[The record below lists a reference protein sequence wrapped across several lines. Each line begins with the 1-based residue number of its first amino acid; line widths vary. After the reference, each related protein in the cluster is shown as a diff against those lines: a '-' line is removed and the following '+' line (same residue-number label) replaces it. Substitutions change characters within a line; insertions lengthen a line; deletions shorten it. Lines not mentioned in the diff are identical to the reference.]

1 VLDYSAIII
10 ADHGN
15 AELMKNKDGS
25 PHTAHS
31 INLVP
36 IIVLDK
42 KVSEVKNGK
51 LGDIAPSILDLM
63 KIAQPK
69 EMSGRS
75 LI

>member
-1 VLDYSAIII
+1 
-10 ADHGN
+10 
-15 AELMKNKDGS
+15 M
-25 PHTAHS
+25 
-31 INLVP
+31 VP

-69 EMSGRS
+69 EMSGKS